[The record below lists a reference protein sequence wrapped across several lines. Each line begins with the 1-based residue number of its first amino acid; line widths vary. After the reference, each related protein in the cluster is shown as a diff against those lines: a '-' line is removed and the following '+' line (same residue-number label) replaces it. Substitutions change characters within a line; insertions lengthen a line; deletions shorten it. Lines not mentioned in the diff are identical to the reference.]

1 MSEFNISLPNNLTG
15 TVKKGKIT
23 RIDFKVSDLLRFR
36 KTKAEIR
43 LAYRVKV
50 DLAPG
55 DMIIYQLSK
64 TQEGKWLS
72 TNTDAMMQAVI
83 HAIDKY
89 ETFKSDEM
97 PERF

>member
-1 MSEFNISLPNNLTG
+1 MSQFNISLPNNLTG

-23 RIDFKVSDLLRFR
+23 KMDFKVSDLLKF
-36 KTKAEIR
+36 KKARPETR
-43 LAYRVKV
+43 VAYRVKV

-64 TQEGKWLS
+64 TPEGKWLS

-83 HAIDKY
+83 LAIEKY
-89 ETFKSDEM
+89 ETIRSDEM